1 MCSCLVQTYSQQ
13 PGAGNNSHVCE
24 QISEIV
30 MEYARIRLPCIVQ
43 LNACEN
49 TVRMDEPGQSHT
61 VLPDSTHKMLKK
73 KKKSRLV
80 ALVGIGEKENKKLFF
95 SKDKIRQIEKFWR
108 RWQIEKVLEMFSVL
122 KSIVWLRI
130 ICTSLSGVSLVS
142 K

>member
-13 PGAGNNSHVCE
+13 PGAENNSHVCE

-49 TVRMDEPGQSHT
+49 TVKMDEPGQSHT

-73 KKKSRLV
+73 KADLSKNRKT
-80 ALVGIGEKENKKLFF
+80 ALVGIGEKENKKLLF
-95 SKDKIRQIEKFWR
+95 S
-108 RWQIEKVLEMFSVL
+108 
-122 KSIVWLRI
+122 
-130 ICTSLSGVSLVS
+130 
-142 K
+142 